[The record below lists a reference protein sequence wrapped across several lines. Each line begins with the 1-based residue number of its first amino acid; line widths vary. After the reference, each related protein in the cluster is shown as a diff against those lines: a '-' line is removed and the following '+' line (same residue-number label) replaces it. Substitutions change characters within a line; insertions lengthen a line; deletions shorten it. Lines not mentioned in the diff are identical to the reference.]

1 MSRATRHVLLFLG
14 CALALAA
21 FQAGFEKEP
30 RVWRLSMGSA
40 YASLV
45 LIALSL
51 AIGPWNVLN
60 GRRNPVS
67 GYFRRDV
74 GIWAG
79 ILGIVHVV
87 AGLQVHFS
95 GRMWLYFV
103 PGPEASYRFPLR
115 LDPFGLA
122 NHAGLVATLLLA
134 LLLALS
140 NNASLKSLGPA
151 RWKSLQRWNY
161 AIALL
166 VLAHG
171 AVYMVLEK
179 RSLAF
184 VAMAAAIVIAVAAMQ
199 GAGWRATRSAG
210 R

>member
-1 MSRATRHVLLFLG
+1 MSRTTRHVLLFLG

-21 FQAGFEKEP
+21 FQFAYDKEP

-45 LIALSL
+45 LLAFSL
-51 AIGPWNVLN
+51 AIGPWNRLN
-60 GRRNPVS
+60 GRPNPVS
-67 GYFRRDV
+67 GYLRRDV

-79 ILGIVHVV
+79 ILGLVHVV
-87 AGLQVHFS
+87 AGLQVHFT

-115 LDPFGLA
+115 LDPFGIA
-122 NHAGLVATLLLA
+122 NHAGLVATLLLV

-140 NNASLKSLGPA
+140 NNASLRALGPA

-166 VLAHG
+166 VVAHG
-171 AVYMVLEK
+171 AVYMFIEK
-179 RSLAF
+179 RSLAL
-184 VAMAAAIVIAVAAMQ
+184 VAIAAAIAIAAAAMQ
-199 GAGWRATRSAG
+199 GAGWRTTRSAD